1 MFRKI
6 LLIGLLYLLLSGQHV
21 LKLLFLLLHNP
32 ILDCLGIFVA
42 ISAAFLFIVPM
53 RGLFAEE
60 IVCTEDGIQFWAK
73 AMHFRWLNTVVPW
86 NQIKKIESSVRNH
99 REEFDPD
106 NNFFADRIISLRA
119 SRSRKRVIELNRLS
133 SAKQTQLLAD
143 VDKWSFKRA
152 KSESLMWLMRN
163 APKSADTAS
172 SAPSFTQLWEDDLA
186 NCLSATV
193 YVPLEP
199 GQLIADGRYRII
211 KYLAAGGQAATYL
224 ATDRANKDVA
234 VSVNMDVAV
243 SRNADVVGSISTY
256 TSDRCNADVLDRTNI
271 DIADRSNVD
280 AADRTDKHVVVKE
293 FYWLDQS
300 EMREKADELFKR
312 EYAVL
317 RQIDHKRVAKVL
329 DCFREGNRSYL
340 VLEQIA
346 SENARKRVRLCGVM
360 SAGQTVEIG
369 LQIASILKYLHA
381 FSPPILHRDLSPDN
395 LIIDNDDCAYLI
407 DFGAAS
413 ESFSHA
419 TGTAIGKQA
428 YVAPEQFRGRAV
440 QASDI
445 YGVGCTLYFL
455 LTGQDPEPFS
465 VSHPAFINPTVPAPL
480 DALIARCTV
489 QNWPDRIVDAEDLQ
503 KELMAVAGMR
513 KLDCVSR

>member
-1 MFRKI
+1 MPQGAFMFRKI
-6 LLIGLLYLLLSGQHV
+6 LLLGLLYLLLSGQHV
-21 LKLLFLLLHNP
+21 LKLLFLLIHNP

-42 ISAAFLFIVPM
+42 ISAAILLIVPM
-53 RGLFAEE
+53 RGLFVEE
-60 IVCTEDGIQFWAK
+60 IVCTENGIQFWAK
-73 AMHFRWLNTVVPW
+73 ALHFRWLNAVVPW

-106 NNFFADRIISLRA
+106 NNFFADRIISVRA
-119 SRSRKRVIELNRLS
+119 SRRRKRVIELNRLS
-133 SAKQTQLLAD
+133 SAKQAQLLAD

-199 GQLIADGRYRII
+199 GQLIADGRYRIT

-224 ATDRANKDVA
+224 ATDRTNK
-234 VSVNMDVAV
+234 N
-243 SRNADVVGSISTY
+243 VVI
-256 TSDRCNADVLDRTNI
+256 
-271 DIADRSNVD
+271 
-280 AADRTDKHVVVKE
+280 KE

-340 VLEQIA
+340 VLEHIA

-360 SAGQTVEIG
+360 SAGQAVEIG
-369 LQIASILKYLHA
+369 LQVASILKYLHA

-428 YVAPEQFRGRAV
+428 YVAPEQFRGRSV

-465 VSHPAFINPTVPAPL
+465 VSHPAFINPTVPASL

-513 KLDCVSR
+513 KLDRVICRPT

>member
-6 LLIGLLYLLLSGQHV
+6 LLLGLLYLLLSGQHV
-21 LKLLFLLLHNP
+21 LKLLFLVLHNP

-42 ISAAFLFIVPM
+42 ISAAILLLVPM

-60 IVCTEDGIQFWAK
+60 IVCTENGIQFWAK
-73 AMHFRWLNTVVPW
+73 ALHFRWLNTVVPW

-119 SRSRKRVIELNRLS
+119 SRRRMRVIELNGLS
-133 SAKQTQLLAD
+133 RAKQTQLLVD

-163 APKSADTAS
+163 APKSVDTAS
-172 SAPSFTQLWEDDLA
+172 SAPNFTQLWEDDWA
-186 NCLSATV
+186 HCLSATV

-199 GQLIADGRYRII
+199 GQLIADDRYRII

-224 ATDRANKDVA
+224 A
-234 VSVNMDVAV
+234 
-243 SRNADVVGSISTY
+243 I
-256 TSDRCNADVLDRTNI
+256 DRT
-271 DIADRSNVD
+271 SKNV
-280 AADRTDKHVVVKE
+280 VIKE

-312 EYAVL
+312 EYSVL

-340 VLEQIA
+340 VLEHIA

-360 SAGQTVEIG
+360 SAGQAVEIG
-369 LQIASILKYLHA
+369 LQVASILKYLHA

-465 VSHPAFINPTVPAPL
+465 VSHPAFINPTVPASL
-480 DALIARCTV
+480 DTLIARCTI

-513 KLDCVSR
+513 KLDRVIRWPT